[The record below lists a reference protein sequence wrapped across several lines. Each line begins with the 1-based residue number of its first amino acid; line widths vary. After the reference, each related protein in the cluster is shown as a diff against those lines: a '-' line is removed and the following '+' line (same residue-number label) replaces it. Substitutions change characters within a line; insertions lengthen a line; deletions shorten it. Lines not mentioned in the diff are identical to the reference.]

1 MTSFTSSSPDLLVSL
16 DEGVATLTL
25 NRPDSLNALSSGM
38 IGSAT
43 ELLPQLAR
51 STEVRAVVVTGS
63 GRAFCA
69 GGDVKAMASAASAD
83 WTFEQR
89 VDGLRAGQELSWLLH
104 SLPKPT
110 LAALNGHAVGA
121 GLGIAL
127 SCDLRIAST
136 AAKLGTAYARVG
148 FGGDFGVTWQLTRLV
163 GPAKAKELLFLAD
176 IVDAPEALRLGLLNR
191 VVATE
196 LFADEVA
203 SLARRL
209 ATGPAVSYRWMKE
222 NVNLAVTQDFRSL
235 LDREA
240 ITHLRCG
247 QTDDHREGVQAF
259 AEKRSPRFQG
269 R

>member
-1 MTSFTSSSPDLLVSL
+1 MSDLRSSSEELLVEVG
-16 DEGVATLTL
+16 DGVATLTL
-25 NRPDSLNALSSGM
+25 NRPNALNALSKGM
-38 IGSAT
+38 IAAAC
-43 ELLPQLAR
+43 ELLPLMAT
-51 STEVRAVVVTGS
+51 SDDVRVVVVTGA

-69 GGDVKAMASAASAD
+69 GGDVKAMASASAEL
-83 WTFEQR
+83 TFEQR
-89 VDGLRAGQELSWLLH
+89 VDSLRTGQQFSWLLH

-110 LAALNGHAVGA
+110 LAAVNGHAVGA

-127 SCDLRIAST
+127 SCDLRIASS
-136 AAKLGTAYARVG
+136 AAKLGTAYARVA

-176 IVDAPEALRLGLLNR
+176 VLEATEALQLGLVNR
-191 VVATE
+191 VVPQE
-196 LFADEVA
+196 RFAEEVA
-203 SLARRL
+203 ALAGRL
-209 ATGPAVSYRWMKE
+209 AEGPAVSYRWMKE

-247 QTDDHREGVQAF
+247 QTEDHKEGVRAF
-259 AEKRSPRFQG
+259 AEKRAPDFKG